1 MQSHNSN
8 TKSTSKNSSDQQKVA
23 MYRNDVSV
31 DNMVVEIEPNDLF
44 PRKAGN
50 VKHEYPWKVGGATK
64 RSIALKEKKMDQEK
78 KPEKESPPKKMR
90 NILPKV
96 DSPAPKPLGTSMTK
110 GVNQI
115 MIPVTLK
122 TPCKSCNKLILAS
135 SLNDLKN
142 HICENE
148 TLACGVTNCNKK
160 FSTKSALRYH
170 QKHCHN
176 IAAQTSSIK
185 KDIDI
190 MSIATNELVG
200 SNDSSNKNSVN
211 FQMLDTQNF
220 SSTQSVNSQPLNV
233 TYQRG
238 YTTNS
243 TNTNQPNLSTA
254 AKKVYACPYEGCSK
268 SYNAKSYLIQH
279 ERLHT
284 GERPYSCTN
293 CGKGFSRV
301 LDMKKH
307 NLLKV
312 CF

>member
-1 MQSHNSN
+1 
-8 TKSTSKNSSDQQKVA
+8 
-23 MYRNDVSV
+23 
-31 DNMVVEIEPNDLF
+31 MVVEIEPNDLF

-50 VKHEYPWKVGGATK
+50 VKQEYPWKVGGATK
-64 RSIALKEKKMDQEK
+64 RSLAMKERKNEPEK
-78 KPEKESPPKKMR
+78 KPEKESPPKKVR
-90 NILPKV
+90 SILPKFEA
-96 DSPAPKPLGTSMTK
+96 PAQKPLAATTVK

-122 TPCKSCNKLILAS
+122 TPCKSCNKLIVAS

-142 HICENE
+142 HVCESE
-148 TLACGVTNCNKK
+148 DKALECTVTNCNKK
-160 FSTKSALRYH
+160 FANKNALKYH

-176 IAAQTSSIK
+176 ILANPTTIK

-200 SNDSSNKNSVN
+200 CNEASKHNVGYQMIENSSYAGNSSQAVGIAYQESYQAPARQHLSNQNNSIVA
-211 FQMLDTQNF
+211 
-220 SSTQSVNSQPLNV
+220 ST
-233 TYQRG
+233 
-238 YTTNS
+238 
-243 TNTNQPNLSTA
+243 
-254 AKKVYACPYEGCSK
+254 KKVYVCPYEGCSK
-268 SYNAKSYLIQH
+268 SYNAKNYLVQH

-307 NLLKV
+307 SLLKV
-312 CF
+312 CY